1 MTSFTNFTG
10 IDPPVD
16 RLAPDAR
23 TAILRS
29 QAGTQTPADDNV
41 IGSAL
46 SGTGLCAEDHFKQ
59 QLYCACVNAPVAN
72 PECIFAACANQQ
84 DAYKTTQ
91 MQKVINDAAKLCPTT
106 VNCTQVFE
114 MGGSRNIA
122 TGVVQTMN
130 CGGIVETFIT
140 NIQAHPFLAV
150 VVLVLVLSVF
160 MLVSGAG
167 KRSSAPA
174 KTLPPPELV
183 MPADL

>member
-1 MTSFTNFTG
+1 MTSFTTFTG

-16 RLAPDAR
+16 QLPADFK
-23 TAILRS
+23 TAILSS
-29 QAGTQTPADDNV
+29 QAGTQTPTDDNV

-46 SGTGLCAEDHFKQ
+46 SGSGYCAQDHYKQ

-72 PECIFAACANQQ
+72 PECIFAACANQS

-91 MQKVINDAAKLCPTT
+91 MQKVVNDAAKLCPAT

-114 MGGSRNIA
+114 MGGSSNIA
-122 TGVVQTMN
+122 SGVTQTMN

-150 VVLVLVLSVF
+150 VVLIFIVSVV
-160 MLVSGAG
+160 MLVSGSG
-167 KRSSAPA
+167 KKPSPA
-174 KTLPPPELV
+174 KALPPPELI
-183 MPADL
+183 MPANL